1 MKRFSSGEPKG
12 LQRINQMPRI
22 KTIRTT
28 AKRKPQPKAAR
39 ARGSSIELHEYDEK
53 SKSLTVTFAGGRKY
67 RYSGVDARTAEGLA
81 NASSKGAFMRAS
93 VVGKFATTKL

>member
-1 MKRFSSGEPKG
+1 MKRMPK
-12 LQRINQMPRI
+12 MARI
-22 KTIRTT
+22 KTIQTT
-28 AKRKPQPKAAR
+28 AKRKPQPKTAR

-67 RYSGVDARTAEGLA
+67 RYSDVDARTAEGLA

-93 VVGKFATTKL
+93 VVGKFPTTKL

>member
-1 MKRFSSGEPKG
+1 MGSNYHEADEQNAPDQDNPDQG
-12 LQRINQMPRI
+12 NT
-22 KTIRTT
+22 KT
-28 AKRKPQPKAAR
+28 QPKAAR
-39 ARGSSIELHEYDEK
+39 ARGSSIDLHEYDEK

-67 RYSGVDARTAEGLA
+67 RYEDVDARTAEGLA